1 MKKILTIAVSVLLIA
16 TSAFAAGKKKD
27 SKKSNL
33 RVGMVTDSGTI
44 DDKSFNQGTWE
55 GILRAQKDMGIKTK
69 YLKPAGTTEAEK
81 HKKIGNLADA
91 GYQMIICTGFK
102 FESAV

>member
-55 GILRAQKDMGIKTK
+55 GILRAQKDMGDRK
-69 YLKPAGTTEAEK
+69 
-81 HKKIGNLADA
+81 
-91 GYQMIICTGFK
+91 
-102 FESAV
+102 SVV